1 MKKTGKIGI
10 FSVALVS
17 LILTGPSLVPAASDY
32 PNRQIEVVIPLA
44 AGGGTDQA
52 FAPFKEKVQK
62 ILGQP
67 IVISY
72 KPGAGAAIGA
82 AYVAKAKPDGY
93 TLLFGNAGALLTT
106 PLAQNVGYTM
116 NDFVPICC
124 LTNNPSIFLV
134 KDDSPYKTFVD
145 WMAAAKSKRMTYAT
159 PGHMSPPHL
168 VMGYFEK
175 ERGFKATHIPQQ
187 GTVGVNTA
195 VLGGHTDLGVSGAM
209 STMVVKGKLRGIAV
223 SSAKR
228 YPMFPEVPTLV
239 ELGFPLFK
247 DLFGAASWLWAPKG
261 TPKENIDKIYAAF
274 KKVYDEDGAAID
286 KQLNNVDINLY
297 FMGPEEMMKYAQN
310 EIVFYRKFMSDM
322 GTPAK

>member
-106 PLAQNVGYTM
+106 PLAQKVGYTL
-116 NDFVPICC
+116 DELFRS
-124 LTNNPSIFLV
+124 LASRSI
-134 KDDSPYKTFVD
+134 
-145 WMAAAKSKRMTYAT
+145 R
-159 PGHMSPPHL
+159 
-168 VMGYFEK
+168 
-175 ERGFKATHIPQQ
+175 RC
-187 GTVGVNTA
+187 
-195 VLGGHTDLGVSGAM
+195 VS
-209 STMVVKGKLRGIAV
+209 
-223 SSAKR
+223 
-228 YPMFPEVPTLV
+228 
-239 ELGFPLFK
+239 
-247 DLFGAASWLWAPKG
+247 
-261 TPKENIDKIYAAF
+261 
-274 KKVYDEDGAAID
+274 
-286 KQLNNVDINLY
+286 
-297 FMGPEEMMKYAQN
+297 
-310 EIVFYRKFMSDM
+310 
-322 GTPAK
+322 